1 MPSLAVATV
10 GRRLRRQVQGVPG
23 VVPGQMVASSGVLVT
38 FLDTGHP
45 GDQGGVLSARELAIV
60 GNREQLHVAAQMRER
75 LRVRGVVVER
85 GDGYS
90 GTYRNAWL
98 RIEIS
103 GASVQVTAS
112 PTSPL
117 GTLPVG
123 SRLELACRM
132 TGMVD
137 VVSNTYYG
145 ERAQLLSWVA
155 PK

>member
-1 MPSLAVATV
+1 M
-10 GRRLRRQVQGVPG
+10 
-23 VVPGQMVASSGVLVT
+23 
-38 FLDTGHP
+38 
-45 GDQGGVLSARELAIV
+45 SACELAII
-60 GNREQLHVAAQMRER
+60 GKREQLHAAARARER
-75 LRVRGVVVER
+75 RRLRGVVVER

-98 RIEIS
+98 RIEIP

-112 PTSPL
+112 PMSPL

-123 SRLELACRM
+123 SRVELACRL

-145 ERAQLLSWVA
+145 ERAQLLSWVT
-155 PK
+155 PT